1 MSELSKFYLVI
12 KNIISS
18 YYKIFILPFSLI
30 VKSNSNIILKLICF
44 KYVNLTRT
52 RTIPTTNKEKPIPN
66 NPLEWIK
73 PIPAPKKDMMKLTR
87 YKSIMPIVAEKSINL
102 KFSVGLIIPLL

>member
-30 VKSNSNIILKLICF
+30 VKLTSNIILKLSCF
-44 KYVNLTRT
+44 TYVNLTRT
-52 RTIPTTNKEKPIPN
+52 RAIPHKRT
-66 NPLEWIK
+66 
-73 PIPAPKKDMMKLTR
+73 
-87 YKSIMPIVAEKSINL
+87 YVINY
-102 KFSVGLIIPLL
+102 LIINNCDIYILCNGVNINK